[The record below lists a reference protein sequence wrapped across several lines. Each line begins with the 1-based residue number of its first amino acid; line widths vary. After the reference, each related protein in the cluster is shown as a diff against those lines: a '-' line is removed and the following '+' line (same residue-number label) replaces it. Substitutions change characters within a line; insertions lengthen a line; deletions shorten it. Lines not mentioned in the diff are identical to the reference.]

1 MIRPVVFAL
10 TLPIAALAPIAST
23 AAATAEEPVLHARD
37 FEERMTPSPWVR
49 VSTGGFVGMVT
60 FSGGISVLRELL
72 SLGASYGW
80 VPPHG
85 DTRAAH
91 LATVTVTLRPLRVS
105 PTERLVVYPIYTAAG
120 LFFGRNVRD
129 RVDVVEDS
137 PSVRWGLLAFGAE
150 VGFRE
155 RRDAFVVRHSL
166 FVEEITLGP
175 YLAGVVNNSG
185 MHVLDA
191 FSTALGYR
199 ASF

>member
-1 MIRPVVFAL
+1 MIRPFAL
-10 TLPIAALAPIAST
+10 VLALVSLTSAS
-23 AAATAEEPVLHARD
+23 AKADELEHARD

-60 FSGGISVLRELL
+60 LSAGVSALRELL
-72 SLGASYGW
+72 SVGASYGW

-85 DTRAAH
+85 DAPAAH
-91 LATVTVTLRPLRVS
+91 LATVMVTLRPLRFS
-105 PTERLVVYPIYTAAG
+105 PTERLVVYPLYTAAG

-155 RRDAFVVRHSL
+155 RRDAPVVRHSL

-175 YLAGVVNNSG
+175 YLAAVVDNSG